1 MLFRS
6 HYYSAK
12 CISCGHCVAVC
23 PTGAQQMRAAGH
35 EFDRSL
41 CIVCGKCAE
50 VCYPGAMV
58 MSGRNMT
65 VDAVMAEIRQDKT
78 YYEESGGGVT
88 LSGGEVLCQPDFALA
103 LTEACHAEGIHVA
116 IETNL
121 ASPFEGTKPLLGKV
135 DLVMFDLKIM
145 DAETHRQWTGM
156 DNRLILENVKK
167 LSALKVPMIA
177 RTPLV
182 PGITD
187 SDENLTAI
195 AEFMKDVE
203 GIEYYELLNFN
214 PLGEAKYRSLG
225 LANLF
230 KASRPDRKSVV

>member
-1 MLFRS
+1 M
-6 HYYSAK
+6 
-12 CISCGHCVAVC
+12 
-23 PTGAQQMRAAGH
+23 TAAGH

-58 MSGRNMT
+58 MSGREMT
-65 VDAVMAEIRQDKT
+65 VEAVMAEIRQDKA
-78 YYEESGGGVT
+78 YYDESGGGVT
-88 LSGGEVLCQPDFALA
+88 LSGGEVLCQADFALA
-103 LTEACHAEGIHVA
+103 LTEACRAEGIRVA

-121 ASPFEGTKPLLGKV
+121 ASPFEGIRPLLGKV
-135 DLVMFDLKIM
+135 DLVMFDVKTM
-145 DAETHRQWTGM
+145 DGKAHQEWTGM
-156 DNRLILENVKK
+156 DNGLILENVKK

-182 PGITD
+182 PGVTD
-187 SDENLTAI
+187 SDGNLAAI
-195 AEFMKDVE
+195 AGFLKGVE

-225 LANLF
+225 LANPF
-230 KASRPDRKSVV
+230 ETSRPLGQERLAAIAALLETTGMPYRLS